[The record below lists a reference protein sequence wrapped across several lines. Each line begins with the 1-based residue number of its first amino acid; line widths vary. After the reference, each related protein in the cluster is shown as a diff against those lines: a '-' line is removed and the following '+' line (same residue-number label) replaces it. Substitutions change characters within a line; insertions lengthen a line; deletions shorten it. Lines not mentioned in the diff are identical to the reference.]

1 MNTLNRTGLT
11 SEGIYRKSGVNSKIA
26 ALLDAF
32 RNDARSV
39 WLKEGEHQV
48 DDVSNVL
55 KRFFRDIEE
64 GLFGPQSHNW
74 LSTTGNGALSCAHT
88 HDVYT
93 EITPN
98 LCCV

>member
-1 MNTLNRTGLT
+1 MCRAGLT

-26 ALLDAF
+26 ALLEEF
-32 RNDARSV
+32 RRDARCV

-64 GLFGPQSHNW
+64 GLFGQEAQNW
-74 LSTTGNGALSCAHT
+74 LTATGIDHWNIIILNYYGKMLQ
-88 HDVYT
+88 
-93 EITPN
+93 
-98 LCCV
+98 LKF

>member
-1 MNTLNRTGLT
+1 MCLCGVRPTGLT

-26 ALLDAF
+26 ALLEEF
-32 RNDARSV
+32 RRDARCV

-64 GLFGPQSHNW
+64 GLFGLEAHSW
-74 LSTTGNGALSCAHT
+74 LSTTGDHHNMTL
-88 HDVYT
+88 DQT
-93 EITPN
+93 EKSDKT
-98 LCCV
+98 